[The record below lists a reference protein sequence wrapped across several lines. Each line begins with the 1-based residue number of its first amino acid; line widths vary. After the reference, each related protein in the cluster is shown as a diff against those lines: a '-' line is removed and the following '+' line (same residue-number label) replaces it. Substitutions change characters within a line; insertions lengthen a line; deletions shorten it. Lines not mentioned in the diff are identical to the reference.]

1 MVECFGGDYRDYRSP
16 ALKLMNGG
24 ATKGRDDFIRDAV
37 EAFVRNRHEAI
48 MPASEFEGL
57 LRDAFTLLDKDNP
70 VADAS
75 SASSGDAE

>member
-1 MVECFGGDYRDYRSP
+1 MGTVERLTAASMSFLS
-16 ALKLMNGG
+16 